1 MKSAGCVRGLF
12 VVKGVGIG
20 HEIVSVHLL
29 EPELKHMADKIAL
42 TVAEAISIEPPSPV
56 YVLVGASVH
65 YILKVVRGNIPQG
78 CPTINCFLLLSAI
91 FSAIFLHNT

>member
-29 EPELKHMADKIAL
+29 EPELKHMADKIVL

-91 FSAIFLHNT
+91 FSAIFSA